1 MVTTETDNT
10 RRILDLLAQGKITV
24 DEADQLLRAV
34 GGPAGGPSSD
44 DRAGNRPGAQ
54 PPRQGAQGA
63 QARSDARWM
72 RVTIDKAA
80 RDGRPAKQVSIRVP
94 MALVRGGVRLGAIF
108 PYKGNDP
115 ISQHLRNH
123 GVDVDWSKIDLSQLD
138 SVLQNLDETTIDV
151 DNGRAQVRISY
162 E

>member
-34 GGPAGGPSSD
+34 GGPEAGQARQRAQGSEGSQGGQRPQGPQ
-44 DRAGNRPGAQ
+44 GP
-54 PPRQGAQGA
+54 QGAQRPQGPQA
-63 QARSDARWM
+63 QTRSDARWM

-94 MALVRGGVRLGAIF
+94 MAL
-108 PYKGNDP
+108 
-115 ISQHLRNH
+115 
-123 GVDVDWSKIDLSQLD
+123 
-138 SVLQNLDETTIDV
+138 
-151 DNGRAQVRISY
+151 
-162 E
+162 